1 MSLSEMLAADT
12 AEATTEVPGTD
23 ATEAAAGGSGDGP
36 TTPSEQDEKK
46 RRRKVIAFFL
56 VLALILVLGAL
67 GAWYLLNRKPLT
79 ELPGLSTAKIPHYE
93 RSIYNTTSP
102 LGVAVSPTGDRIYV
116 TDGAP
121 TAKVHVF
128 DKDGKQVATITM
140 PNAKVMH
147 QPIYVAVDPANQD
160 VFVSDRLTA
169 SIYIFDA
176 DGTYLST
183 FEPKGDVGTWAPL
196 AMGFAT
202 DGTFYVTDIRG
213 EDAKQHRVLV
223 FDKDGVLIRSMG
235 KPGELNYPNGVFA
248 DAKGDAY
255 VSDSNNGRLVVF
267 DPTGK
272 IVSEISRGMGDG
284 DLGMPRGVG
293 IDDAGRLFVVDTTD
307 HMVRVYTVGASASD
321 TPTYVGSFGG
331 EGRLDGTFEYPNG
344 LAMDNRAHVYVTD
357 RENNR
362 VQVWGF

>member
-1 MSLSEMLAADT
+1 MSLSEMLAAHA
-12 AEATTEVPGTD
+12 AEVTTEVPGTD
-23 ATEAAAGGSGDGP
+23 ATEAADGGSGDGP
-36 TTPSEQDEKK
+36 TTPAEPEEKK

-56 VLALILVLGAL
+56 VLALILVLGAI

-79 ELPGLSTAKIPHYE
+79 ELPGLTNAKVPHYE
-93 RSIYNTTSP
+93 RSIYHTSQP
-102 LGVAVSPTGDRIYV
+102 LGVAVSATGDRIYV
-116 TDGAP
+116 TDGGP

-128 DKDGKQVATITM
+128 DKDGKQLAAMAM

-147 QPIYVAVDPANQD
+147 QPIYVAVDPADQD
-160 VFVSDRLTA
+160 VYVSDRLTA

-176 DGTYLST
+176 NGRYLRT
-183 FEPKGDVGTWAPL
+183 FAPQGVAGTWAPL
-196 AMGFAT
+196 ALGFAT
-202 DGTFYVTDIRG
+202 DGSLYVTDIRG
-213 EDAKQHRVLV
+213 EDAKHHAVLV
-223 FDKDGVLIRSMG
+223 FDKSGRLVRSMG
-235 KPGELNYPNGVFA
+235 KPGELNYPNGVFV

-307 HMVRVYTVGASASD
+307 HMVRVYTVGATAAD